1 MVQMTVYLIDDEVLR
16 EIDGHFEQRLL
27 YRQNILYIFVV
38 ICSVEY
44 IVAFTKLYFTLTI
57 FGRKTCV
64 DTYY

>member
-1 MVQMTVYLIDDEVLR
+1 MTVYLIDDEVLR